1 MPIWR
6 SWNPPKLTASTATYE
21 WTAPYAYDVHERQQN
36 RWTDRALS
44 GSNLPAVFSTNYQT
58 SKNLDMG
65 FLITTNYLYQ
75 RLLAEV
81 PVKSGRLRA
90 SQIMNFY

>member
-6 SWNPPKLTASTATYE
+6 NWNPPTLTVTTATYE
-21 WTAPYAYDVHERQQN
+21 WMAPYAYNVHELQGN

-44 GSNLPAVFSTNYQT
+44 GSNLPAVFSTNYQI
-58 SKNLDMG
+58 SRNLDMA
-65 FLITTNYLYQ
+65 FLTTTNYLYQ
-75 RLLAEV
+75 NFLAEV
-81 PVKSGRLRA
+81 PVKTGRLRA